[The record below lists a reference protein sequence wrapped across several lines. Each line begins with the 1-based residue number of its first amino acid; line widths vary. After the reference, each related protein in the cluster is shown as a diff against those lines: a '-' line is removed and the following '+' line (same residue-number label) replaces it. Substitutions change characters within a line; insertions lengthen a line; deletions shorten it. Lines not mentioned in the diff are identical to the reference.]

1 MDDSKLST
9 SKLLASI
16 QLPNG
21 NHITNKYYEN
31 NYRLKST
38 ENGEST
44 TTVNVSTEF
53 SSSTPTTSSVKVA
66 RSSGTSTYSYQ
77 FDSNNVMTKLN
88 GPNSMNVTVTP
99 YTTSG
104 KLHLPKTI
112 TTNSTNINNIEYDGN
127 GNVTRV
133 DVTGDGKTL
142 TTRYEYNTM
151 NDVTKVTDPMGNVT
165 NYTYTN
171 GNLTKIQSPISG
183 VYTSIE
189 RNSDGTP
196 STVTNGAGI
205 SVVYGYDSRGNV
217 NKITLPGNLVTVPT
231 YDDAGRLTS
240 ITDALGNVYSYKY
253 DGNDNMT
260 TETDPA
266 YKTTTYGYD
275 NNDNLTTITNAKG
288 GVTTLTYDNVTDW
301 LTSVEFGGAEKGY
314 DYYPDGTLRSYTKPD
329 GTTLTYRYDELG
341 RVKSDGVNSYSY
353 DSKLRLQSISGK
365 GKTISFGYDGF
376 NRITS
381 AGGVSYE
388 YDDNSNVTKVNNTE
402 YDYDALNRLTSVTF
416 NGRTI
421 TYTYRKDSKLS
432 TVDYNGVMT
441 TTYGYDN
448 AGQMTCKTTKLKS
461 GKVIASYKFDGDDG
475 LDKVGNIK
483 KQTKVEPYDDIILTN
498 GTENYEY
505 NEDNNRITKAGNISF
520 EFDDNGNTQKRGNES
535 YSWDELDRLTSNGS
549 ATITYDPL
557 GLIASYGDIKFTT
570 DPLGMGNVLSDTKSG
585 ATYIYGLGL
594 EARVVGSKVSYYV
607 TDTRGSVVAIVDESG
622 NVTHKYQ
629 YDEYGKVTQKEEP
642 AGNANYNP
650 FQYVGKYGVMYLTD
664 HQYYMRARHYD
675 PTIGR
680 FLSEDPIWST
690 NLYPYAHNNPIM
702 KIDANGRAS
711 VEPDENIEEW
721 LEKALENIDDA
732 PQPVDQDQLR
742 KDMYDDMVNGNAFA
756 GGTAKSSAGNTK
768 INYLE
773 HIPYNTIETTYKEV
787 KNWGQGQTYAH
798 IGNIAEAVS
807 RDGVSS
813 VVKLTYHGPGRELLA
828 EGAQWAVSKSI
839 EGYRMLVDVTLG
851 DTMDSYYMYKYNK

>member
-1 MDDSKLST
+1 MGNFQHYTKTSFALGGVTPLVFAHTYNSYNTTLPEIFYGYTSQREAYLPLADGWSHSYHTFITNVDGKAFVHWGGGSIDVYEQSGSSWNPVSMGVYDRLTGSDGNWTLKTKSQVTYNFTKSYRGVSYLTSIVDRNNNTVTVSYVTGENSVPRISKVNDGRGRTISFSYLYKTNLISSVSDDNIGRSISFGYEYNGETGRYQLKSFTDAKNHTTYYEYVDDSKLST

-448 AGQMTCKTTKLKS
+448 AGRMTSKTTKLKS

-483 KQTKVEPYDDIILTN
+483 KQTKVEPYDDITLTN
-498 GTENYEY
+498 STENYEY
-505 NEDNNRITKAGNISF
+505 NEDNNRITKAGNIALNSMTMATPKSVAMSRTA
-520 EFDDNGNTQKRGNES
+520 GM
-535 YSWDELDRLTSNGS
+535 SW
-549 ATITYDPL
+549 
-557 GLIASYGDIKFTT
+557 
-570 DPLGMGNVLSDTKSG
+570 
-585 ATYIYGLGL
+585 
-594 EARVVGSKVSYYV
+594 
-607 TDTRGSVVAIVDESG
+607 
-622 NVTHKYQ
+622 
-629 YDEYGKVTQKEEP
+629 
-642 AGNANYNP
+642 
-650 FQYVGKYGVMYLTD
+650 
-664 HQYYMRARHYD
+664 
-675 PTIGR
+675 
-680 FLSEDPIWST
+680 
-690 NLYPYAHNNPIM
+690 
-702 KIDANGRAS
+702 
-711 VEPDENIEEW
+711 
-721 LEKALENIDDA
+721 
-732 PQPVDQDQLR
+732 
-742 KDMYDDMVNGNAFA
+742 
-756 GGTAKSSAGNTK
+756 TA
-768 INYLE
+768 
-773 HIPYNTIETTYKEV
+773 
-787 KNWGQGQTYAH
+787 
-798 IGNIAEAVS
+798 
-807 RDGVSS
+807 
-813 VVKLTYHGPGRELLA
+813 
-828 EGAQWAVSKSI
+828 
-839 EGYRMLVDVTLG
+839 
-851 DTMDSYYMYKYNK
+851 